1 MQAVLASGL
10 LFSKLFDRLLV
21 VGLKAQC
28 LKFIYSEKA
37 TKFREISTLLL
48 SLCTVDE
55 SKVEILQ
62 TFVAFSE
69 YTNFNRKIPI
79 AEIAQNNPLRSNREQ
94 HNIAT
99 GITTTCHIFS
109 EGALLFLDRLFSQDK
124 KKSNFYNFKES
135 LIQDI
140 L

>member
-1 MQAVLASGL
+1 MQAVLASGR
-10 LFSKLFDRLLV
+10 LFSKLFDFGCWPKSPVL
-21 VGLKAQC
+21 
-28 LKFIYSEKA
+28 
-37 TKFREISTLLL
+37 
-48 SLCTVDE
+48 
-55 SKVEILQ
+55 
-62 TFVAFSE
+62 
-69 YTNFNRKIPI
+69 NHKIPI
-79 AEIAQNNPLRSNREQ
+79 AEIAQKNPLRSNREQ

-124 KKSNFYNFKES
+124 KKSNFYNFQES

>member
-21 VGLKAQC
+21 VGPVL
-28 LKFIYSEKA
+28 
-37 TKFREISTLLL
+37 
-48 SLCTVDE
+48 
-55 SKVEILQ
+55 
-62 TFVAFSE
+62 
-69 YTNFNRKIPI
+69 NHKIPI
-79 AEIAQNNPLRSNREQ
+79 AEIAQKNPLRSNREQ

-109 EGALLFLDRLFSQDK
+109 EGALLFLDCLFSQDK
-124 KKSNFYNFKES
+124 KKSNFYNFQES